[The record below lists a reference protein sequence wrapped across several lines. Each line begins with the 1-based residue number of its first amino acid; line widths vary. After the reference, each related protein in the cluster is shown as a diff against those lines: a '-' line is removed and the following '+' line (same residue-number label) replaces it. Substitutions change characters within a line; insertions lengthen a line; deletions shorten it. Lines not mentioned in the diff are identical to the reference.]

1 MTVALVGEGPAAE
14 AVAAALE
21 DVEERVERRESVAEA
36 TLGVVVGSVGDDAFA
51 AANRSG
57 TPWLA
62 VELGGVG
69 GHAVA
74 EVDASVAGF
83 SPETACYDCLR
94 GRVAA
99 NLDDEADA
107 TTDSVD
113 ASTARFAGAL
123 AGREAVRVLNG
134 TSNVF
139 GGLVEVPYADRRV
152 LPLPHC
158 ACSGAPDR
166 ELRRD
171 HVDRPLEAS
180 LGRAEMAVDD
190 RVGIV
195 HEVGEVE
202 SFPLPYYLS
211 NCCATEGFSDVQAA
225 RQAAGVSPDWNAAYM
240 KAVGEGFERYAAG
253 VFRESEFVRG
263 RAGDVPDA
271 VPLSAFVLPDDAA
284 PDGPLSWVPGE
295 DLHTGASVH
304 LPAPR
309 VQFPLSGG
317 GPTITTGLGLGNSG
331 VEALVAGLTEV
342 IERDAAMLSWYS
354 TFDPLGLAVEETATD
369 TSFETMRKRAHSE
382 GLSVTTT
389 LLTQNVDVPV
399 VACAVHREGPESAD
413 SGVRRAS
420 SGGGEWPQFA
430 LGTAAALDPVAA
442 AESACAEALQNW
454 SELDRMGRSRA
465 TDAGGRIGHFASLP
479 DAARAFTDPE
489 TTIPITSVAS
499 DVPDADTELETL
511 LTALDKV
518 GLDAYAARLTTRD
531 LDVLGFEAVRV
542 LVPAAQPLFIDD
554 PYFGERAESV
564 PESLGFEPRL
574 GREHHPFP

>member
-1 MTVALVGEGPAAE
+1 MSVALVGEGPAAE

-21 DVEERVERRESVAEA
+21 DVEEDVVRRDEVGEC
-36 TLGVVVGSVGDDAFA
+36 TLGVVVAEVGSDAFA

-57 TPWLA
+57 TRWLA

-69 GHAVA
+69 GHHVA

-83 SPETACYDCLR
+83 SPDTACYDCLR

-99 NLDDEADA
+99 NLDD
-107 TTDSVD
+107 TDDGSVD
-113 ASTARFAGAL
+113 PSTARFAGAL
-123 AGREAVRVLNG
+123 AGREAVRALDG

-139 GGLVEVPYADRRV
+139 GGLAEVPYADRRV

-158 ACSGAPDR
+158 SCAEAPDR
-166 ELRRD
+166 RVRRD

-180 LGRAEMAVDD
+180 LGRAEVAVDP
-190 RVGIV
+190 RVGV
-195 HEVGEVE
+195 VREVGEVE

-211 NCCATEGFSDVQAA
+211 TLCETEGFSDVQAGQ
-225 RQAAGVSPDWNAAYM
+225 QAAGVSPDWNAAYM
-240 KAVGEGFERYAAG
+240 KAVGEAFERYSAG
-253 VFRESEFVRG
+253 VFREAELVG
-263 RAGDVPDA
+263 GGPDDVGDA
-271 VPLSAFVLPDDAA
+271 VPLSSFVLPEGAV

-295 DLHTGASVH
+295 DLHTGESVH

-309 VQFPLSGG
+309 VQFPLGG
-317 GPTITTGLGLGNSG
+317 AGPTITTGLGLGNSG

-354 TFDPLGLAVEETATD
+354 TFDPLGLAVDDESTD
-369 TSFETMRKRAHSE
+369 PDIGFGVMRRRARSE

-399 VACAVHREGPESAD
+399 VACAVHREGPD
-413 SGVRRAS
+413 SGGSGGRRTAS
-420 SGGGEWPQFA
+420 DGGEWPRFA
-430 LGTAAALDPVAA
+430 LGTAADLDPVAA

-454 SELDRMGRSRA
+454 TELRRMGKARA
-465 TDAGGRIGHFASLP
+465 TRAGGRIGHFASLP
-479 DAARAFTDPE
+479 DSARAFTDPE
-489 TTIPITSVAS
+489 TTIPATSVAS
-499 DVPDADTELETL
+499 AVPDAEAELDAL
-511 LTALDKV
+511 LESLAKV
-518 GLDAYAARLTTRD
+518 DLDAYAARLTTRD

-542 LVPAAQPLFIDD
+542 LVPEAQPLFIDD

-564 PESLGFEPRL
+564 PASLGFEPRL
-574 GREHHPFP
+574 DREHHPFP

>member
-21 DVEERVERRESVAEA
+21 DVEEEVEWRETVGDC
-36 TLGVVVGSVGDDAFA
+36 TLGVVVGAVGDEAFA
-51 AANRSG
+51 AANRSE

-62 VELGGVG
+62 LELGGVG

-74 EVDASVAGF
+74 GVEASVAGF
-83 SPETACYDCLR
+83 SPDTACLDCLR

-99 NLDDEADA
+99 NLGEEGTDDG
-107 TTDSVD
+107 SVG

-123 AGREAVRVLNG
+123 AGREAVRALEG

-158 ACSGAPDR
+158 SCSDAPDR
-166 ELRRD
+166 QIRRD

-180 LGRAEMAVDD
+180 LGRAEVAVDD

-195 HEVGEVE
+195 SEVGEVE

-211 NCCATEGFSDVQAA
+211 VLSGTEAFSDVQAA
-225 RQAAGVSPDWNAAYM
+225 QQAAGVSADWNAAYM

-253 VFRESEFVRG
+253 VFREAELVRAPAEQVDG
-263 RAGDVPDA
+263 A
-271 VPLSAFVLPDDAA
+271 VPLSSFVLPEDA
-284 PDGPLSWVPGE
+284 DTGGPLAWVPGE
-295 DLHTGASVH
+295 SLHTGESVH

-309 VQFPLSGG
+309 VQFPLAGA

-342 IERDAAMLSWYS
+342 VERDAAMLAWYS
-354 TFDPLGLAVEETATD
+354 TFDPLGLRIDDEEVSSATGAGEAGD
-369 TSFETMRKRAHSE
+369 GSDPGFGTLRRRARAE
-382 GLSVTTT
+382 GLTVSAT

-399 VACAVHREGPESAD
+399 VACAVHRE
-413 SGVRRAS
+413 R
-420 SGGGEWPQFA
+420 EWPQFA

-454 SELDRMGRSRA
+454 TELRRMGKAGA

-479 DAARAFTDPE
+479 DSARAFTDPE
-489 TTIPITSVAS
+489 TTIPIGSVAS
-499 DVPDADTELETL
+499 DVPDAEEELDAL
-511 LTALDKV
+511 LEALGKV
-518 GLDAYAARLTTRD
+518 DLDAYAARLTTRD

-542 LVPAAQPLFIDD
+542 LVPQAQPLFIDG
-554 PYFGERAESV
+554 PYFGERATTV

-574 GREHHPFP
+574 DREHHPFP

>member
-14 AVAAALE
+14 AVRAALE
-21 DVEERVERRESVAEA
+21 DVEEEVDRRESVADC
-36 TLGVVVGSVGDDAFA
+36 TLGVVVGSPGDDAFA
-51 AANRSG
+51 AANRTG
-57 TPWLA
+57 TRWLA

-74 EVDASVAGF
+74 DVEASVAGF

-99 NLDDEADA
+99 NVDG
-107 TTDSVD
+107 TDGAPVS

-123 AGREAVRVLNG
+123 AGREAVRALAG

-152 LPLPHC
+152 LPLPDCSC
-158 ACSGAPDR
+158 AGAPDR
-166 ELRRD
+166 SLRRD

-180 LGRAEMAVDD
+180 LGRAEMAVDE
-190 RVGIV
+190 RVGLV

-202 SFPLPYYLS
+202 SFPLPYYL
-211 NCCATEGFSDVQAA
+211 AALADTEGFSDAGAA
-225 RQAAGVSPDWNAAYM
+225 AQAAGVSPDWNAAYM
-240 KAVGEGFERYAAG
+240 KAVGEAFERYAAG
-253 VFRESEFVRG
+253 VFREAEFVRG
-263 RAGDVPDA
+263 PAASVDDA
-271 VPLSAFVLPDDAA
+271 VPLSAFVLPEGAA
-284 PDGPLSWVPGE
+284 PEGPLSWVPGE
-295 DLHTGASVH
+295 DLHTGDQVH

-309 VQFPLSGG
+309 VQFPLPGA

-342 IERDAAMLSWYS
+342 VERDAAMLAWYS
-354 TFDPLGLAVEETATD
+354 TFDPLGLAVDDATASGSPPTDDEGATD
-369 TSFETMRKRAHSE
+369 PGAGFAAMRRRARSE
-382 GLSVTTT
+382 GLTVTTT

-399 VACAVHREGPESAD
+399 VASAVHREE
-413 SGVRRAS
+413 
-420 SGGGEWPQFA
+420 EWPQFA
-430 LGTAAALDPVAA
+430 LGTAADLDPVAA
-442 AESACAEALQNW
+442 AAGATAEALQNW
-454 SELDRMGRSRA
+454 SELRRMGRPRA
-465 TDAGGRIGHFASLP
+465 TETPGRIGHFASLP

-489 TTIPITSVAS
+489 TTIPIESVAD
-499 DVPDADTELETL
+499 DVPEAADELDAL
-511 LTALDKV
+511 LGALAKV
-518 GLDAYAARLTTRD
+518 DLDAYAARLTTRD

-542 LVPAAQPLFIDD
+542 LVPAAQPLFIDE

-574 GREHHPFP
+574 KREHHPFP